1 MPHNG
6 MYKHLSKKEKQKK
19 LAQAKRRAVLWSIQ
33 EQRRKTLQTTV
44 SLEQL
49 STTTTVPSPTKEVDN
64 FFPALSEPIQTTS
77 SVDSSSEPTIAAL
90 TAIIH
95 DLIEQRH
102 KLDITIQVLNRRL
115 QEILSQ
121 RSPTDQK

>member
-1 MPHNG
+1 

-33 EQRRKTLQTTV
+33 EQRRKTLKTTV

-49 STTTTVPSPTKEVDN
+49 STTTTVPSPTKEADN
-64 FFPALSEPIQTTS
+64 FFPALSEPIPNTN
-77 SVDSSSEPTIAAL
+77 SVDSSNESTITAL

-95 DLIEQRH
+95 DITEQRR
-102 KLDITIQVLNRRL
+102 KLDITIQVLNSQL

-121 RSPTDQK
+121 KPSASQE

>member
-1 MPHNG
+1 MPRNG

-33 EQRRKTLQTTV
+33 EQRRKTLKTTV

-49 STTTTVPSPTKEVDN
+49 STTTTVPSPTKEADN
-64 FFPALSEPIQTTS
+64 FFPALSEPIPNTN
-77 SVDSSSEPTIAAL
+77 SVDSSNESTITAL

-95 DLIEQRH
+95 DITEQRR
-102 KLDITIQVLNRRL
+102 KLDITIQVLNSQL

-121 RSPTDQK
+121 KPSASQE